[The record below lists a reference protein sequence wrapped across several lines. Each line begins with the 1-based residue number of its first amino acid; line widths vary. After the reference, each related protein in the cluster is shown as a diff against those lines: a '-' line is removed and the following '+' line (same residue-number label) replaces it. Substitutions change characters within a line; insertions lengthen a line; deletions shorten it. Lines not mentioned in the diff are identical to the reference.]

1 MNPSLKKRLFVI
13 PAVAV
18 ILALLLTASILAS
31 YYPLIISRY
40 SLGCVKAKNNINIVI
55 IADLHDSSFGKDNE
69 RLIEKVKQ
77 QKPDLILTVGD
88 MISDYREDYSYLS
101 SLYANLSD
109 IAPTYCSLG
118 NHEQSHPESEKIKE
132 ILSRHANLLDNEYTE
147 ITVNGTDIRI
157 GGLIDYHPDNEDLNA
172 FIREFADTDKFT
184 LLMSHCP
191 EYYIWGVDEVKIDL
205 MVSGHTH
212 GGQVILPFAGGVFA
226 PEQGYFPYYDYGIFD
241 EESTTLV
248 ITRGLGSSKQR
259 VPRFNNPPEIVSLT
273 ISPEVSY
280 EQ

>member
-1 MNPSLKKRLFVI
+1 MKLKNKTIIVLIAFVTLC
-13 PAVAV
+13 VC
-18 ILALLLTASILAS
+18 ILLNVVLS
-31 YYPLIISRY
+31 YQKLVFTTYYLDTNRIS
-40 SLGCVKAKNNINIVI
+40 NNINLVLLS
-55 IADLHDSSFGKDNE
+55 DLHDSSFGKDNE

-88 MISDYREDYSYLS
+88 MISDYREDYSYLT

-147 ITVNGTDIRI
+147 ITVKGTDIRI
-157 GGLIDYHPDNEDLNA
+157 GGLMDYHPDNEDLNA

-191 EYYIWGVDEVKIDL
+191 EYYIWGVDEVKVDL

-212 GGQVILPFAGGVFA
+212 GGQIILPFAGGVFA